1 MSDSIDFLGCLS
13 YNKITGTHV
22 EFTKSKKNFHKIKGV
37 LHIWKCFKN
46 EKLWCAIGGAAALVI
61 GKKIVTAE
69 TTRKLAVSGLAKG
82 MKLQSD
88 AKATFQNMKDEAS
101 DICCDAKEEAGLA
114 DIAEE
119 AASEEETK

>member
-1 MSDSIDFLGCLS
+1 M
-13 YNKITGTHV
+13 
-22 EFTKSKKNFHKIKGV
+22 
-37 LHIWKCFKN
+37 WKCFKN

-61 GKKIVTAE
+61 GKKILTAE

-88 AKATFQNMKDEAS
+88 AK
-101 DICCDAKEEAGLA
+101 EEAGLA

-119 AASEEETK
+119 AATEEETK